1 MDIGLLRTFL
11 QVAKFGGIRKA
22 AEKLFLTPSA
32 ISARIRQLEEEF
44 ATPLF
49 ERGKHGTHL
58 TAAGERLRYQA
69 EELLSVWN
77 RLSRS
82 VALPEGAEAVL
93 AIGATDS
100 VWQTMLLEILP
111 QVRHEHPALAI
122 RAESAPAD
130 HLLQGLLDG
139 ELDVVLLFDPPHIGG
154 VESQRLID
162 LPLTLVSSRPGR
174 MVGDLTAGDFIQV
187 EWGSAF
193 DLAQASVLGR
203 PLGGMLRTTVGSLAL
218 QWLLGQGGEAIL
230 PEMMVR
236 PGLERG
242 ELFPVAGAGSAS
254 VPIHLVR
261 SVRGMDADAAA
272 AIDQLMHLFRNSV
285 L

>member
-1 MDIGLLRTFL
+1 MDLGLLRTFL

-44 ATPLF
+44 GTPLF

-69 EELLSVWN
+69 EELLSAWN

-100 VWQTMLLEILP
+100 IWQTMLLKMLP
-111 QVRHEHPALAI
+111 RVQQEHPALAI
-122 RAESAPAD
+122 RAEAAPAD

-139 ELDVVLLFDPPHIGG
+139 WLDVVLLFDPPHVGG
-154 VESQRLID
+154 LTSERLVD
-162 LPLTLVSSRPGR
+162 LPLQLVSTYPGKS
-174 MVGDLTAGDFIQV
+174 VAGLSTADFIQV

-193 DLAQASVLGR
+193 DLAQAMVLGR
-203 PLGGMLRTTVGSLAL
+203 SLTGMVRTSVGSLAL
-218 QWLLGQGGEAIL
+218 QWLLGRGGEALL
-230 PEMMVR
+230 PSMMVR
-236 PGLERG
+236 PYLERG
-242 ELFPVAGAGSAS
+242 ELFPVAEAGHAS
-254 VPIHLVR
+254 VPVHLVR
-261 SVRGMDADAAA
+261 SVRGIDEDSVAAV
-272 AIDQLMHLFRNSV
+272 DSLVRLFHTIA
-285 L
+285 